1 MEIFSKDKI
10 FINEDLTT
18 QDEVFNF
25 IAKKA
30 SELKITSDSYEVY
43 KSLINRENQVSTGME
58 QEFAIPHAQ
67 SEYIDKPALFFIKLK
82 ENIEWKTFDNSKVK
96 YIFSILVPSKTENN
110 IHLETLAKVSTMLLD
125 SQMIEKLKSSL
136 DKEEIVTLFNNFISK
151 KEETKVKDF
160 NGKKVIGITSCAVG
174 IAHTYLSAETLEK
187 KLIEKGY
194 IPKIETRG
202 SVGSKNT
209 LTSKDIEEA
218 EFVIVASDVEVDL
231 SIFNNKKLYTTSTKE
246 AIHNTEE
253 VIKKAEKSSV
263 YKHTEKS
270 TNIKENTDKK
280 GLLKHIVTGI
290 SYMIP
295 FVIFGGIM
303 IALSLGIGKSIYGN
317 NSAAPKGDFLW
328 YILQIGVVSFTL
340 MIGALGAY
348 IAYSIA
354 GRAAIMPAFV
364 VSTVA
369 NMNSLFFSIGNI
381 SVQTPMGFL
390 GSILFGILIGYTV
403 KWLAQLKI
411 QKSIAAII
419 PMFVI
424 PIAVTLF
431 YSLLVIFIIGAPIGF
446 IMDKFI
452 NALQNLFKSGGA
464 LNLGIAFLIGGL
476 LGGMA
481 GFDMGGPINKV
492 AFLTST
498 ALVAQKVFEPMGMVA
513 AAIPVAPLGM
523 GLATIIFRK
532 KFNEQERSLGISALI
547 MGFIGIS
554 EGAIPFAVADP
565 KRVITANVIGSA
577 IAGAMAGLLSVTN
590 AAAHGGPIVAILG
603 AVGSNVHG
611 SGLGILF
618 FFLSIIVGTTITCLI
633 YGFWKNSKSSNININ
648 IPFLNNLK
656 NKLNLRKGAKNE

>member
-10 FINEDLTT
+10 FINEDLQT
-18 QDEVFNF
+18 QDEVFRF
-25 IAKKA
+25 IAKQA
-30 SELKITSDSYEVY
+30 LNMNITSSSDEIY
-43 KSLINRENQVSTGME
+43 KSLVNRENQISTGME
-58 QEFAIPHAQ
+58 NEFAIPHAQ
-67 SEYIDKPALFFIKLK
+67 SEYIDFPTLFFIKLK
-82 ENIEWKTFDNSKVK
+82 ENIEWKTFDNSNVK
-96 YIFSILVPSKTENN
+96 YIFSILVPSKSENN
-110 IHLETLAKVSTMLLD
+110 IHLETLAKISTMLLD
-125 SQMIEKLKSSL
+125 KEIIEKLKVS
-136 DKEEIVTLFNNFISK
+136 DDTEEIFNLFSSFINRK
-151 KEETKVKDF
+151 KETKPK
-160 NGKKVIGITSCAVG
+160 NQIGKKVVGITSCAVG
-174 IAHTYLSAETLEK
+174 IAHTYLSAENLEK
-187 KLIEKGY
+187 KLLQMGY

-209 LTSKDIEEA
+209 LTVQDIKEA

-231 SIFNNKKLYTTSTKE
+231 SIFNGKKLYRTSTKE

-253 VIKKAEKSSV
+253 VIKKASNSSV
-263 YKHTEKS
+263 YKSDVKNP
-270 TNIKENTDKK
+270 NIKENSDKK
-280 GLLKHIVTGI
+280 GLLNHIVTGI

-328 YILQIGVVSFTL
+328 YLLEIGVVSFTL
-340 MIGALGAY
+340 MIGVLGAY

-364 VSTVA
+364 VSAVA
-369 NMNSLFFSIGNI
+369 NMNNLFFSIGNI

-390 GSILFGILIGYTV
+390 GSILFGILVGYTV

-446 IMDKFI
+446 VMDKFI
-452 NALQNLFKSGGA
+452 HALQNLFKNGGA

-523 GLATIIFRK
+523 GMATVIFRK

-577 IAGAMAGLLSVTN
+577 VAGAMAGLLSVTD

-603 AVGSNVHG
+603 AVGSNVYG

-633 YGFWKNSKSSNININ
+633 YGFWKNSKNTNKEFN
-648 IPFLNNLK
+648 IPFLNSLK